1 MNLLFSKKFLKDIEH
16 IQDKKA
22 RKNIEEVINSIKC
35 CGSVSDLTGV
45 RKMTGYENYYRL
57 RIGDYRLGFKLENN
71 TLFFFIFNDRKEIYT
86 VFP

>member
-1 MNLLFSKKFLKDIEH
+1 MNLLYSKKFLKDIEH
-16 IQDKKA
+16 TADKKT
-22 RKNIEEVINSIKC
+22 RLNVQDVINSIKNC
-35 CGSVSDLTGV
+35 TSLSDLSGI

-71 TLFFFIFNDRKEIYT
+71 TVTLLRFKHRKDIYT